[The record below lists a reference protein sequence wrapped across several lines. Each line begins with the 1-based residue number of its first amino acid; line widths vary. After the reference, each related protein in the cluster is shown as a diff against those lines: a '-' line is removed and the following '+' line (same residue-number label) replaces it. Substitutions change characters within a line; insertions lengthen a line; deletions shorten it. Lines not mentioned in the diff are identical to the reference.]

1 MEHRMRFSA
10 VTLALVL
17 AAATGCNTKN
27 QQKIE
32 AQQRWNNTRAS
43 ILLGVAQDQYKAQD
57 FDKCRETLS
66 KALAMAPDSPQL
78 HTLAG
83 KMEIE
88 LGHLEV
94 AEKQLE
100 IARKF
105 GPAEPEPY
113 YLSGV
118 IYQRWQ
124 KPQTALDF
132 YRQAA
137 ERAPTELPYVL
148 AEGEMLVALNRVPEA
163 LTLLQSKVSYFENSP
178 AIRDAVGQ
186 LLVQTGKYA
195 DAIRMFR
202 QASILSEKDDGIRE
216 RLAMA
221 YYYNKQYK
229 ECAEVLSKLTTT
241 DAYSKRA
248 DLLQLQ
254 GECQL
259 TIGDSHGAARS
270 FTAATEINGY
280 SAKLWQDLGRAVL
293 DSGDLKRAEYA
304 LRRSIGLDAKISET
318 HLLMGYVQVREK
330 NFDAALKSF
339 KTASSLDNSD
349 TTSLCMIGYT
359 LAKMGR
365 DREAARY
372 YAQALRIK
380 PGDDMASELMA
391 QIDK

>member
-1 MEHRMRFSA
+1 MRFSA

-17 AAATGCNTKN
+17 AAATGCNNKN

-88 LGHLEV
+88 LGHLEI
-94 AEKQLE
+94 AENQLE

-124 KPQTALDF
+124 KPQTALEF

-148 AEGEMLVALNRVPEA
+148 AQGEMLVALNRVPEA
-163 LTLLQSKVSYFENSP
+163 LALLQSKVSYFENSP

-186 LLVQTGKYA
+186 LLVQNGKYA

-318 HLLMGYVQVREK
+318 QLLMGYVQVREK

-365 DREAARY
+365 EHEAARY

-380 PGDDMASELMA
+380 PNDDMASELMA

>member
-1 MEHRMRFSA
+1 MRFSA
-10 VTLALVL
+10 VTFALILV
-17 AAATGCNTKN
+17 AAAGCNNKN
-27 QQKIE
+27 QQKAE

-57 FDKCRETLS
+57 FDKCKETLA
-66 KALAMAPDSPQL
+66 KAMAMAPDSPQI
-78 HTLAG
+78 HTLNA
-83 KMEIE
+83 KVEIE
-88 LGHLEV
+88 LGHLES
-94 AEKQLE
+94 AERELQ

-118 IYQRWQ
+118 IFQRWQ
-124 KPQTALDF
+124 KPQTALEF
-132 YRQAA
+132 YRQAGQ
-137 ERAPTELPYVL
+137 RAPSELPYVL
-148 AEGEMLVALNRVPEA
+148 AEGEMLVALGRVPEA

-186 LLVQTGKYA
+186 LLVQTGKYPE
-195 DAIRMFR
+195 AIRMYR

-229 ECAEVLSKLTTT
+229 ECAEVLTRITAT
-241 DAYSKRA
+241 EPYSKRA

-259 TIGDSHGAARS
+259 QVGNAHGAVRS
-270 FTAATEINGY
+270 FTAASEANVY
-280 SAKLWQDLGRAVL
+280 SAKIWQDLGRAVL
-293 DSGDLKRAEYA
+293 DTGDFHRAEYA
-304 LRRSIGLDAKISET
+304 LRRSLGLDGKISET
-318 HLLMGYVQVREK
+318 HLLMGYALVRQK
-330 NFDAALKSF
+330 NFDGALRSF
-339 KTASSLDNSD
+339 KTASNLDNSD

-365 DREAARY
+365 EKEAVRY
-372 YAQALRIK
+372 YSQALRIK